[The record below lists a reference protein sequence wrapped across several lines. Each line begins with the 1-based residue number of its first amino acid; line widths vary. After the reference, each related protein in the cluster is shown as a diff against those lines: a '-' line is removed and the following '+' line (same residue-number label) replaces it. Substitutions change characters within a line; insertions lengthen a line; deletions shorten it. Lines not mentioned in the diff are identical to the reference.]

1 MSRSD
6 KLRLLFYVY
15 PVNGCFYISCIP
27 YPISPVFWEDIRI
40 GYYGFEINKDNKSN
54 LYISE
59 NKTVFPKKLNKNLKS
74 KQYFLSSTIRAGSLS
89 EAKWYIDL
97 FSKINF
103 NIVKESDFE
112 SYRHMN
118 YSYSIISSI
127 LEYTMITSSVSSVR
141 SSPPIF
147 HHFYSPTGTKYLSKE
162 IELGITVDDFINL
175 ERKNKEV
182 LYSSIIFQDTK
193 SMLIKMWHNHLE
205 KEI

>member
-27 YPISPVFWEDIRI
+27 YPISPVFWEDTRV
-40 GYYGFEINKDNKSN
+40 GYYGFEINKDNKSS

-59 NKTVFPKKLNKNLKS
+59 IKTVFPKKSNKDLKS

-89 EAKWYIDL
+89 EAKWYMDL
-97 FSKINF
+97 FSKINSDV
-103 NIVKESDFE
+103 VKQSM
-112 SYRHMN
+112 SYGHMN
-118 YSYSIISSI
+118 HSYSFVSTI
-127 LEYTMITSSVSSVR
+127 LEYMMINSVSSIR
-141 SSPPIF
+141 STSPVF
-147 HHFYSPTGTKYLSKE
+147 HHFYSPVGTKYLSKE

-175 ERKNKEV
+175 ENKNKEV
-182 LYSSIIFQDTK
+182 LSNSVIFQDAK
-193 SMLIKMWHNHLE
+193 SMLIKMWYNHLE